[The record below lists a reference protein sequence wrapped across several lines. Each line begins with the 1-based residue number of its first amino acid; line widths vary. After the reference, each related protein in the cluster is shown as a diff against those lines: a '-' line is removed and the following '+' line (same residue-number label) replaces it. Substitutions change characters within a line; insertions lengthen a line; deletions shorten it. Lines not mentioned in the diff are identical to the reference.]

1 MASSGKNWSS
11 TTNNADVPLT
21 DISISKNSERNKD
34 DENRNSSPSDVGN
47 RGKDAADRLIVP
59 SYDPVS
65 NMALD
70 PSVCWSKNLCCRFF
84 FYLFICRVEFL
95 IIAGYTLVSIAT

>member
-11 TTNNADVPLT
+11 TINNTDVPLT
-21 DISISKNSERNKD
+21 DISISKNSESHKD
-34 DENRNSSPSDVGN
+34 DENRNLSPSEIDNG
-47 RGKDAADRLIVP
+47 GKNAADRLIVP

-70 PSVCWSKNLCCRFF
+70 PSVCWNKNSYCR
-84 FYLFICRVEFL
+84 
-95 IIAGYTLVSIAT
+95 